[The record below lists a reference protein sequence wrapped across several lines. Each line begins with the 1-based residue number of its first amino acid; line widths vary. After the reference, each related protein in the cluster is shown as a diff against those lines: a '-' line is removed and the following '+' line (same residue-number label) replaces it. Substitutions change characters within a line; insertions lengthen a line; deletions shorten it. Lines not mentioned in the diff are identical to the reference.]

1 MLFPYMQNGS
11 FDLLCCHIYINMIRS
26 VVHLAKREVSAL
38 QKNTNK
44 MQIRSN
50 MMCCHL
56 ILYIITRS
64 DIKIY
69 IIYFQYYA
77 RLLFSFLSFFIS
89 FCISHCFNLLTP
101 FVIIIITCS
110 NITIIIIHSM
120 NTGEPTVKTIIEFP
134 SAILL
139 RT

>member
-1 MLFPYMQNGS
+1 
-11 FDLLCCHIYINMIRS
+11 MIRS

-64 DIKIY
+64 
-69 IIYFQYYA
+69 
-77 RLLFSFLSFFIS
+77 
-89 FCISHCFNLLTP
+89 
-101 FVIIIITCS
+101 
-110 NITIIIIHSM
+110 NITPGCCFLFYLFLFHFVFLIVSIFLLQTVMSLFEHM
-120 NTGEPTVKTIIEFP
+120 CYTG
-134 SAILL
+134 
-139 RT
+139 